1 MDLLND
7 QEYNDDEVN
16 FLKEIM
22 KDKKN
27 MNEMM
32 NNYEAFINRKTQT
45 NNILKRMLVEKNK
58 DLVVQQQY
66 E

>member
-58 DLVVQQQY
+58 DLVV
-66 E
+66 

>member
-32 NNYEAFINRKTQT
+32 NNYEACINRKT
-45 NNILKRMLVEKNK
+45 
-58 DLVVQQQY
+58 
-66 E
+66 